1 MAEVKGTQFY
11 LVDEKILPE
20 AIKKTLEIKSLLNK
34 GEVRTINEAVGIV
47 GLSRSAYY
55 KYKDRVEPFYEVV
68 QGRVCSISLM
78 ISHEAGVLSR
88 VLQLIAR
95 ENGSIITINQGIPLQ
110 QVANVTL
117 SFETMYMRIGMEEF
131 LKRISRIK
139 GVREIKLI
147 GQE

>member
-1 MAEVKGTQFY
+1 MNKSKHTQFY
-11 LVDEKILPE
+11 LVDERILPE
-20 AIKKTLEIKSLLNK
+20 AIKKTIQVKALLGS
-34 GEVRTINEAVGIV
+34 GEVKTINEAVQIV

-55 KYKDRVEPFYEVV
+55 KYKDRVEPFYEAI

-78 ISHEAGVLSR
+78 ITHEAGVLSR

-110 QVANVTL
+110 EIANVTL
-117 SFETMYMRIGMEEF
+117 SFETVHMHIGVEEL
-131 LKRISRIK
+131 LKRIGRIK
-139 GVREIKLI
+139 GVKEIKLI

>member
-1 MAEVKGTQFY
+1 MTKPKGTRFY

-20 AIKKTLEIKSLLNK
+20 AIKKTIRAKALLSS
-34 GEVRTINEAVGIV
+34 GEARTINEAVKMAN
-47 GLSRSAYY
+47 LSRSAYY
-55 KYKDRVEPFYEVV
+55 KYKDRVEPFYEAV
-68 QGRVCSISLM
+68 QGRVCSISIM

-117 SFETMYMRIGMEEF
+117 SFETIQMKVGVEEL
-131 LKRISRIK
+131 LKRIGRMK
-139 GVREIKLI
+139 GVKDIKLI